1 LKHAKEGQLDENTFI
16 MRCLEAASDIVN
28 AFVRRLFPTPER
40 KILLRH
46 APDAQFVFVTFA
58 GAFLVKL
65 LQPKYSQYFTYERR
79 QEIHTLVQEAVDL
92 LGAPE
97 VVVDDKHG
105 PKLFSRFLAG
115 LLATQNVNPDTLS
128 PSSSKNVHL
137 RRNGSR
143 SKVKGKDPSGSSSSS
158 PLRSYGP
165 GSELL
170 SPPSFSESSSPA
182 QQVVPLEG
190 NSRGH
195 SPSTVNLGLGLYA
208 ADIYQGA
215 PMPVDQELLDSI
227 QFLSDPVWQDTT
239 MPGFHWVNQLTAVSG
254 SALNTNNDYALYE
267 PQQYGAS
274 F

>member
-1 LKHAKEGQLDENTFI
+1 MTQRSIYIRAVSQ
-16 MRCLEAASDIVN
+16 
-28 AFVRRLFPTPER
+28 
-40 KILLRH
+40 
-46 APDAQFVFVTFA
+46 
-58 GAFLVKL
+58 L

-79 QEIHTLVQEAVDL
+79 QEIRTLVQEAVDL

-143 SKVKGKDPSGSSSSS
+143 SKAKGKDPNGSSSSS
-158 PLRSYGP
+158 PLRSYG
-165 GSELL
+165 SELL
-170 SPPSFSESSSPA
+170 SPSSFSDSSSPA
-182 QQVVPLEG
+182 QQFVPLEG

-195 SPSTVNLGLGLYA
+195 SPSTVNLGMGLLT

-227 QFLSDPVWQDTT
+227 QFLSDPVWQDTS
-239 MPGFHWVNQLTAVSG
+239 MPGELFVS
-254 SALNTNNDYALYE
+254 L
-267 PQQYGAS
+267 
-274 F
+274 